1 MGKLLDTFK
10 KIDSDRIKCIDS
22 LNTIG
27 IPTDYNATLSTVATK
42 IKEPVGG
49 YNIVKEQHMW
59 ERPLEWI
66 DTKSLLLN
74 APKIEGYTAFAIHLL
89 HDNRSTISLSLATKD
104 NYSAYDGYYLSDGT
118 LITYEEIGSRTV
130 EHTWDTT
137 KDIQTTLGYNLRY
150 AIEYVYNDKITNKF
164 INGTSTKKL
173 SYQKQYGI
181 GISLLES
188 VYNTDVFNG
197 CSTTITINLMF
208 RNSSTSIYNI
218 QRVHI
223 MGDVPTNFSGT
234 YIHSIK
240 ELQIDKSGSVRYEYY
255 MHGSYTQQHTKILI
269 PNATE
274 LTVGSG
280 NSSDILYAVY
290 LYIPNVKRIIKYRNY
305 NDISTVYLYAPRVE
319 ECTCN
324 NVTINPESMKY
335 ISHPSG
341 FHKLTVSSS
350 SNTYLD
356 QLLYNWDS
364 DNITLGTNSSLD
376 GFSWYSTY
384 ITKIND
390 VTVPSYRRCVKI
402 YFPNLTEVAIN
413 TIFKDN
419 SYMAYITSLTVGNN
433 FKSSLYIS
441 HMTGLPTIDILDLI
455 NKLADVTNEEKTYT
469 LTLGTTLLALLS
481 DEEKAIATNKG
492 WVIE

>member
-1 MGKLLDTFK
+1 MGKLFDTFK

-27 IPTDYNATLSTVATK
+27 IPTDYNATLSTIATK

-74 APKIEGYTAFAIHLL
+74 APEIEGYTAFAIHLL
-89 HDNRSTISLSLATKD
+89 HDNRNTISLSLATKD

-118 LITYEEIGSRTV
+118 RITYEETGSRTV

-164 INGTSTKKL
+164 INGTNTKKL

-197 CSTTITINLMF
+197 CSTTITIDLMF
-208 RNSSTSIYNI
+208 RNSSASTYNV

-223 MGDVPTNFSGT
+223 MGEVPTDFSGT
-234 YIHSIK
+234 YVHSIK
-240 ELQIDKSGSVRYEYY
+240 ELQIDKSGSVAYKYY
-255 MHGSYTQQHTKILI
+255 MYGSYTEQRTKILI

-274 LTVGSG
+274 LLVGSG
-280 NSSDILYAVY
+280 SSSNALRAVY
-290 LYIPNVKRIIKYRNY
+290 LYIPNVKRIIRNGNY
-305 NDISTVYLYAPRVE
+305 NGISVIYLYAPKVE
-319 ECTCN
+319 ECTCDS
-324 NVTINPESMKY
+324 VMVNPDSIKY
-335 ISHPSG
+335 ISHISG
-341 FHKLTVSSS
+341 FYKLGILSSD
-350 SNTYLD
+350 NIYLNPI
-356 QLLYNWDS
+356 LYNWDAA
-364 DNITLGTNSSLD
+364 NITLGTSSSL
-376 GFSWYSTY
+376 GGLNWYSTY

-390 VTVPSYRRCVKI
+390 TTTASYRYCARI
-402 YFPNLTEVAIN
+402 YFPNLTEVAVD
-413 TIFKDN
+413 TIFKDG
-419 SYMAYITSLTVGNN
+419 SYMKYVTSLTVGNN

-455 NKLADVTNEEKTYT
+455 NKLADVTNEEGTYT
-469 LTLGTTLLALLS
+469 LTLGATLLALLS

-492 WVIE
+492 WVIN